1 MKLNETFSCPGATVE
16 AVYALITD
24 QAFRESAA
32 DADGAVERDI
42 TVAANTAGGDT
53 VTIVRTI
60 PADLPDFV
68 KKFTGE
74 TVKIK
79 QTEEW
84 GGPNSTGS
92 RTADI
97 SVKIIG
103 QPAEMIG
110 TALLDGNSP
119 DANLII
125 DGDVKVKVPFLG
137 KKIEPEIRKAILSS
151 VRHEAELRAK
161 RLS

>member
-24 QAFRESAA
+24 QAFRESSA
-32 DADGAVERDI
+32 DADGALARDI
-42 TVAANTAGGDT
+42 TVEPNTAGGET
-53 VTIVRTI
+53 VTIIRTM
-60 PADLPDFV
+60 PANLPDFV

-79 QTEEW
+79 QVEEW
-84 GGPNSTGS
+84 GGPDSAGS
-92 RTADI
+92 RTAKI
-97 SVKIIG
+97 SVNVIG

-110 TALLDGNSP
+110 TATLDGKSR
-119 DANLII
+119 DADLII

-137 KKIEPEIRKAILSS
+137 KKIEPEIGKAILSS
-151 VRHEAELRAK
+151 VRHESELRAK
-161 RLS
+161 QFS